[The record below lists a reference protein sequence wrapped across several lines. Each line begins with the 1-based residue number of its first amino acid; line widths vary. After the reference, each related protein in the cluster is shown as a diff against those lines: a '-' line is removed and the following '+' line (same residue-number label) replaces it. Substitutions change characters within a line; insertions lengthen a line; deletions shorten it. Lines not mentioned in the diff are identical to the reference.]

1 MWLILRK
8 IIIDCDPGVD
18 DSIAI
23 LYALNQKDTEILGIS
38 TGVGNCSAA
47 QGAQNALDIL
57 KLAGRDTEIPV
68 CIGSQKPLNGEPG
81 EYPTWIHGKNGTAN
95 IELEHSD
102 EKPVKQNVE
111 DFLYEKACQAEGE
124 AILVTLGR
132 LTNVAKTIIK
142 YPDFP
147 KKIGRIVTMGGTL
160 YAPGNVSPVCEA
172 NIQGDPEAADIVVQA
187 EWEMTMVGLDV
198 TLNTIINQEVV
209 DTLEHFARKECK
221 KQVNFIKG
229 EMKLYLS
236 SGMIYGLPD
245 RCPMHDPLAMIV
257 VFDPS
262 VVTTK
267 KMVTRIELGGIY
279 TRGQVIADRRGI
291 PIEGQFVRHCIG
303 VDSQKAL
310 ARLICA
316 FE

>member
-1 MWLILRK
+1 MDYLKK

-23 LYALNQKDTEILGIS
+23 LFALNQKDTEILGIS
-38 TGVGNCSAA
+38 TGVGNCSAI

-57 KLAGRDTEIPV
+57 KLAGKDMEIPV
-68 CIGSQKPLNGEPG
+68 CVGSQKPLNGEPG

-102 EKPVKQNVE
+102 KKPVNQDVE
-111 DFLYEKACQAEGE
+111 DFLYEKACLAEGE

-147 KKIGRIVTMGGTL
+147 RKIKKIVTMGGTL

-198 TLNTIINQEVV
+198 TLNTIIDQEIV
-209 DTLEHFARKECK
+209 DTLVHFAKKECQE
-221 KQVNFIKG
+221 QVKFIK
-229 EMKLYLS
+229 EQMKLYLS

-245 RCPMHDPLAMIV
+245 RSPKHDPMTKIV
-257 VFDPS
+257 AFDPS

-267 KMVTRIELGGIY
+267 DMITRIELSGTY

-291 PIEGQFVRHCIG
+291 PIAGKFVRHCIG